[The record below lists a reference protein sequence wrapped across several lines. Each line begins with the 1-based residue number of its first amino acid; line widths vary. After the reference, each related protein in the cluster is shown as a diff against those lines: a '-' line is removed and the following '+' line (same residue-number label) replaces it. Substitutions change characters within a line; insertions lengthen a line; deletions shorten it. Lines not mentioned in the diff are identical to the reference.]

1 MTVSRSISI
10 LITNISFLFALGFCS
25 DIRGQEDVSYNE
37 RTKFERPLVK
47 KVLFNGVK
55 SFDRNEI
62 NKLLYTK
69 PNHWYNL
76 FGKREL
82 SRSNVRYDTG
92 IIKRYY
98 NRRGF
103 LFTIAMDSTIVD
115 DNRNAT
121 VTFFVD
127 EGIQTYLSGIE
138 ISGGLA
144 EINGKFNKTL
154 EQFKT
159 GEPVN
164 ESKVL
169 AGRFTLR
176 DIYHDSGY
184 PFAKVDSRYEFDED
198 SVNAFVHYVVSESLL
213 TYNGQ
218 TSLTKEGYTNTNV
231 IMRELV
237 NDPSMIYSKK
247 KMIESERRL
256 LSTGLFKY
264 LSLMRDD
271 NSVKLENDTCSV
283 DFVLNYE
290 ERKRNQANLGLGI
303 GQEEDFEVVFKVSGR
318 WGIRNINGTG
328 RQMYIKPRLLLQV
341 TDPQG
346 SVKNLNISDFI
357 RKKLSF
363 RFIKIPIEINYI
375 EPWFLSR
382 RLPLTVKLTWE
393 PKTLNKRIRDF
404 EYRYDRIAGEIVII
418 NELDRF
424 TTARLSVAT
433 EYLNIIDVP
442 PDQQEAYRAEGDN
455 QIRRKISL
463 YGERDTRDN
472 FFVPQHGSYSFIGM
486 DYVGGVLG
494 GDFGYFKAQ
503 FSWSRYQI
511 LIGENILA
519 TRFWLGW
526 LDDMGENGRS
536 SAEDR
541 FMLGGAT
548 TIRGYTENSL
558 GPVFTEADDP
568 GGDKVGKPKGG
579 RYIGLGNIELRRS
592 LFWRFG
598 GSVFLDAGN
607 TYSNFNHITPLS
619 VAFSSGLGMQFFTP
633 IGPIRI
639 DYAVRL
645 KKELDLG
652 EGNLH
657 LSILYAF

>member
-10 LITNISFLFALGFCS
+10 LITSISISLILGLCPVA
-25 DIRGQEDVSYNE
+25 RGQDEPSYNIDF
-37 RTKFERPLVK
+37 KRPPVRRV
-47 KVLFNGVK
+47 VLTGVK
-55 SFDRNEI
+55 SFDQSEI
-62 NKLLYTK
+62 KKLLYSK
-69 PNHWYNL
+69 PKHWYNF
-76 FGKREL
+76 FGGREL
-82 SRSNVRYDTG
+82 SKSNVRYDTG
-92 IIKRYY
+92 IIKRFY

-103 LFTIAMDSTIVD
+103 LFTTAVDSTMVED
-115 DNRNAT
+115 DKNAT
-121 VTFFVD
+121 VIFFVD
-127 EGIQTYLSGIE
+127 EGIRTYLSGVG
-138 ISGGLA
+138 ISGGLE
-144 EINGKFNKTL
+144 EINRKFNKTI
-154 EQFKT
+154 EKFKT
-159 GEPVN
+159 EEPVD

-169 AGRFTLR
+169 SGRFTLR
-176 DIYHDSGY
+176 DIYHDNGY

-198 SVNAFVHYVVSESLL
+198 SINAFVHYVVSESLL

-218 TSLTKEGYTNTNV
+218 TSLTKKGYTNSNV

-237 NDPSMIYSKK
+237 NGPGRIYSKK
-247 KMIESERRL
+247 ELIESESRL

-271 NSVKLENDTCSV
+271 NSIRIENDTCSV

-290 ERKRNQANLGLGI
+290 ERKRNQANLGFGI
-303 GQEEDFEVVFKVSGR
+303 GQEEDFEVVFRVSGR

-328 RQMYIKPRLLLQV
+328 RQLYIRSRLLLQI
-341 TDPQG
+341 TDPEG
-346 SVKNLNISDFI
+346 SVKNLNILDFAE
-357 RKKLSF
+357 KKLSF
-363 RFIKIPIEINYI
+363 RFIKLPVEINYI
-375 EPWFLSR
+375 EPWFLNHR
-382 RLPLTVKLTWE
+382 MPMTIKATWE

-404 EYRYDRIAGEIVII
+404 EYRYDRIAGEIILL

-424 TTARLSVAT
+424 TTARLSAAT
-433 EYLNIIDVP
+433 EYINIIDVP

-472 FFVPQHGSYSFIGM
+472 FFVPQHGSYSFVGM

-519 TRFWLGW
+519 TRLWFGW

-536 SAEDR
+536 SADDR

-607 TYSNFNHITPLS
+607 TYYNFNHITPLS
-619 VAFSSGLGMQFFTP
+619 VAFTSGLGTQFFTP
-633 IGPIRI
+633 IGPIRM

-645 KKELDLG
+645 KKDLDLG
-652 EGNLH
+652 AGNLH

>member
-10 LITNISFLFALGFCS
+10 LITSISISLILGLCPVAK
-25 DIRGQEDVSYNE
+25 GQDEASYNIDF
-37 RTKFERPLVK
+37 KRPPVN
-47 KVLFNGVK
+47 KVVLTGVK
-55 SFDRNEI
+55 SFDQDEI
-62 NKLLYTK
+62 QKLLYSK
-69 PNHWYNL
+69 PKHWYNF
-76 FGKREL
+76 FGGRKL
-82 SRSNVRYDTG
+82 SRSNVRYDIG
-92 IIKRYY
+92 IIKRFY

-103 LFTIAMDSTIVD
+103 LFTTAADSTVVE
-115 DNRNAT
+115 DNKNAT
-121 VTFFVD
+121 VIFFID
-127 EGIQTYLSGIE
+127 EGIRTYLSGVG
-138 ISGGLA
+138 ISGGLE
-144 EINGKFNKTL
+144 EINGKFDKTL
-154 EQFKT
+154 DQFKT
-159 GEPVN
+159 GEPVD

-169 AGRFTLR
+169 SGRFTLR
-176 DIYHDSGY
+176 DIYHDNGY
-184 PFAKVDSRYEFDED
+184 PFARVDSRYEFDED
-198 SVNAFVHYVVSESLL
+198 SINAFVHYAVSESLL

-218 TSLTKEGYTNTNV
+218 TSLTKKGYTNSNV

-237 NDPSMIYSKK
+237 NGPGRIYSKK
-247 KMIESERRL
+247 EIIESERRL

-271 NSVKLENDTCSV
+271 NSIRIENDTCSV
-283 DFVLNYE
+283 DFLLNYE
-290 ERKRNQANLGLGI
+290 ERKRNQANLGFGI
-303 GQEEDFEVVFKVSGR
+303 GQEEDFEVVLRVSGR

-328 RQMYIKPRLLLQV
+328 RQLYIRSRLLLQV
-341 TDPQG
+341 TDPEG
-346 SVKNLNISDFI
+346 SVKNLNLKDFWD
-357 RKKLSF
+357 KKLSF
-363 RFIKIPIEINYI
+363 RFIKLPVEINYI
-375 EPWFLSR
+375 EPWFLNR
-382 RLPLTVKLTWE
+382 RMPMTIKATWE

-404 EYRYDRIAGEIVII
+404 EYRYDRIAGEIILL

-424 TTARLSVAT
+424 TTARLSAAT
-433 EYLNIIDVP
+433 EYINIVDVP

-472 FFVPQHGSYSFIGM
+472 FFVPQNGSYSFVGI
-486 DYVGGVLG
+486 DYVGGALG

-519 TRFWLGW
+519 TRLWFGW
-526 LDDMGENGRS
+526 LDDMGEKGRS

-645 KKELDLG
+645 KKDLDLG
-652 EGNLH
+652 AGNLH